1 MNPSRKILSAAG
13 TVGGATLLSRILGF
27 IRDMVV
33 AWSFPPGV
41 RDAFFVAFRLPNTM
55 RRLFG
60 EGAMVISFI
69 PVFTDIVKKDKD
81 EARKVFDISSTLL
94 TIVLAVLITLGI
106 IFSKEVLWVF
116 APGFYNDTQKARLTI
131 ILLQVMFPFLLLVSL
146 VALAQGVLNTLNH
159 YLAPAI
165 APALLNVFMIAGT
178 LFLSR
183 YFSTP
188 ALGLALGVL
197 AGGFAMLLIQFPFL
211 AKRGFIPRP
220 RLNYRHP
227 AVKQILLLMAPAA
240 FGLLVYQFN
249 MLVSTI
255 LASLLPEG
263 SVSWLFYAQRFTELP
278 LGIFAVA
285 IGTAA
290 LPALSAHITDN
301 DKAGFRS
308 SYLYSLNLVMF
319 LTIPSALGIMA
330 LSMPI
335 FSAFFQ
341 RGNFD
346 FYETSMSANALIAY
360 ALGLPAIAGARVTAP
375 AFYAQKDT
383 RTPVRIAVWSFF
395 VNLLFSVILM
405 GVGYITEPVFNKF
418 GFTVTNKFWYALS
431 SHKFLAHTGLALAT
445 SISAWY
451 NFLTLTL
458 ILHKRIGGLNYK
470 AVFNSIAKTS
480 AASLIMTLVVY
491 ITIHLNTA
499 NWGKTGV
506 NLDKVAT
513 LLGATIIGVAVFS
526 GVSYLLKQQELRDI
540 LSGLS
545 RRLKAKRKTF

>member
-1 MNPSRKILSAAG
+1 MKNPSRKILSAAG
-13 TVGGATLLSRILGF
+13 TVAGATLLSRILGF
-27 IRDMVV
+27 ARDMVI
-33 AWSFPPGV
+33 AWGFPAGV

-69 PVFTDIVKKDKD
+69 PVFTDIVKKDKE
-81 EARKVFDISSTLL
+81 EAQKVFSISSTLL
-94 TIVLAVLITLGI
+94 SIILAVLITLGI

-116 APGFYNDTQKARLTI
+116 APGFYKDPQKAQLTI
-131 ILLQVMFPFLLLVSL
+131 VLLQVMFPFLLLISL

-159 YLAPAI
+159 YLAPAL
-165 APALLNVFMIAGT
+165 APALQNIFMIAGT
-178 LFLSR
+178 LLLSKI
-183 YFSTP
+183 FSIP
-188 ALGLALGVL
+188 AMGLAIGVL
-197 AGGFAMLLIQFPFL
+197 AGGLAMLALQLPFL

-220 RLNYRHP
+220 RFDYRHP

-263 SVSWLFYAQRFTELP
+263 SISWLFYAQRFTELP

-290 LPALSAHITDN
+290 LPTLSAHMTDN

-308 SYLYSLNLVMF
+308 SYMYSLNLVMF
-319 LTIPSALGIMA
+319 LTIPSSLGIVV

-346 FYETSMSANALIAY
+346 FFETSMSANALIAY
-360 ALGLPAIAGARVTAP
+360 AIGLPAIAGARVTAP

-383 RTPVRIAVWSFF
+383 RTPVRIAVWAFF
-395 VNLLFSVILM
+395 VNLAFSVILM
-405 GVGYITEPVFNKF
+405 GVGYITEPIFNHL
-418 GFTVTNKFWYALS
+418 GFIPSSKTWLAIL

-451 NFLTLTL
+451 NFLALVHILNKRMGGLDYKTFLNSVAKTTFASMVMTLT
-458 ILHKRIGGLNYK
+458 
-470 AVFNSIAKTS
+470 
-480 AASLIMTLVVY
+480 VY
-491 ITIHLNTA
+491 FIVHLNLA
-499 NWGKTGV
+499 DWRKMGF
-506 NLDKVAT
+506 NLDKVGT
-513 LLGATIIGVAVFS
+513 LLGATIIGLGVFS
-526 GVSYLLKQQELRDI
+526 VISYSLKQQELMDI

-545 RRLKAKRKTF
+545 RRLRRKKL